1 MTQYHTV
8 TMPRRPITGDWT
20 IDLDDAF
27 QRRVDGGDVLFW
39 LPPRTVYA
47 SVFATGDVEAEEAI
61 ARMLEGRPGAPVRT
75 FDRLEPGL
83 AGHAYLLPEGEGR
96 GGYWG
101 LNTWTAARGSV
112 ACVTFY
118 FEKLDELDWALAA
131 WRTVRCD
138 ARGSAYVN

>member
-1 MTQYHTV
+1 MSRHPLTH
-8 TMPRRPITGDWT
+8 DWT
-20 IDLDDAF
+20 IELDDAF
-27 QRRVDGGDVLFW
+27 QRRAEGGDVVFW

-47 SVFATGDVEAEEAI
+47 TVFPTDDADAEEAI
-61 ARMLEGRPGAPVRT
+61 ARMLEGRPGEPVKT

-96 GGYWG
+96 GQYWG

-118 FEKLDELDWALAA
+118 FDDLGDLDWALRA
-131 WRTVRCD
+131 WQTVRRET
-138 ARGSAYVN
+138 RGKRYLN